1 MTREDFDLKKVND
14 WLDAHSALIAT
25 VFLAAV
31 LIGGAFWM
39 RSCQDKKGNM
49 IEVGV
54 THSNAIDLT
63 PAQIRSIESI
73 GEWEFLAIADEE
85 MIDTVRRRL
94 FGRDRLVRIYRGT
107 LHIGINLEECKEGW
121 VLAHGDTVS
130 VTLPGVR
137 LLSDRFID
145 EARTRSFY
153 ESGDWSAA
161 AKEALYHKAANAM
174 KRRCLTPANMRK
186 AEDNAREQFTSLF
199 RSFGFNHF
207 EIRFE

>member
-1 MTREDFDLKKVND
+1 MTWEDFDLKKVSE
-14 WLDAHSALIAT
+14 WLDARSGLVAT

-31 LIGGAFWM
+31 LIGIAFWV
-39 RSCQDKKGNM
+39 RSCQNRAGSL

-54 THSNAIDLT
+54 THSNTIDLT
-63 PAQIRSIESI
+63 PAQIRSIERI
-73 GEWEFLAIADEE
+73 GEWEFLAVADEE
-85 MIDTVRRRL
+85 MIDTVRWRL

-107 LHIGINLEECKEGW
+107 LHIGINMEDCKDDW

-130 VTLPGVR
+130 VTLPAVR
-137 LLSDRFID
+137 LLSERFID

-153 ESGDWSAA
+153 ESGSWNAA
-161 AKEALYHKAANAM
+161 AKEALYNKAARAM
-174 KRRCLTPANMRK
+174 MHRCLTPANMRK